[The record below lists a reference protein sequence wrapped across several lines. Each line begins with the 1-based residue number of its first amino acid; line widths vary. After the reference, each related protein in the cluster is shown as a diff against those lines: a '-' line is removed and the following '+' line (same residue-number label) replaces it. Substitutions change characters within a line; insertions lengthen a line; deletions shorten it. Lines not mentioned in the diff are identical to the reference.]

1 MQFWYLFAKSPHQMN
16 EFYALLV
23 IGVLT
28 SALVVFLLSQGSS
41 TDIQSVTRNM
51 ENGKSMYEI
60 ELLKNNNQ
68 YFDVIVDSSV
78 DNVTKINDT
87 LQSSK

>member
-1 MQFWYLFAKSPHQMN
+1 MN

-60 ELLKNNNQ
+60 EPVKNNNQ

>member
-1 MQFWYLFAKSPHQMN
+1 
-16 EFYALLV
+16 
-23 IGVLT
+23 
-28 SALVVFLLSQGSS
+28 
-41 TDIQSVTRNM
+41 M

-60 ELLKNNNQ
+60 EPVKNNNQ

>member
-1 MQFWYLFAKSPHQMN
+1 MN

-41 TDIQSVTRNM
+41 IDIQSVTRNM

-60 ELLKNNNQ
+60 ELVKSNNQ
-68 YFDVIVDSSV
+68 YFDVIVDPSV

>member
-1 MQFWYLFAKSPHQMN
+1 MN

-60 ELLKNNNQ
+60 ELVKNNNQ
-68 YFDVIVDSSV
+68 YFDIIVDSSV

>member
-1 MQFWYLFAKSPHQMN
+1 MN

-60 ELLKNNNQ
+60 ELVKSNNQ

>member
-1 MQFWYLFAKSPHQMN
+1 MN

-60 ELLKNNNQ
+60 ELVKNNNQ

>member
-1 MQFWYLFAKSPHQMN
+1 MN
-16 EFYALLV
+16 EFCALLV

-60 ELLKNNNQ
+60 ELVKNNNQ

>member
-1 MQFWYLFAKSPHQMN
+1 MN

-41 TDIQSVTRNM
+41 TDIQFVTRNM
-51 ENGKSMYEI
+51 ENGKSMFEI
-60 ELLKNNNQ
+60 ELVKNNNQ

-87 LQSSK
+87 S